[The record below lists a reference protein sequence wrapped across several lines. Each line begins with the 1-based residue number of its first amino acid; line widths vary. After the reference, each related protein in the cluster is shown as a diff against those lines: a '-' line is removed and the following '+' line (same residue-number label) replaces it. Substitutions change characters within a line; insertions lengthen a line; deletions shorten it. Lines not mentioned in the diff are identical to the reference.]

1 MWLSIDSSYCFYGF
15 IQIWPTY
22 QPLVLLPLVHSGLI
36 LTNRSGSHPAPEFA
50 HKNRQAWLSTF
61 LPQQSTGEFVLVT
74 ITKFTELFK
83 SQHGRESTH
92 WETSGLTIC
101 LPIQH
106 SDVKQSGLEREAP
119 MSPSLTNSQVVC
131 NPRWKAGKMPKL
143 IPSSSSPIHLK
154 WYKQ

>member
-1 MWLSIDSSYCFYGF
+1 MWLSINSSYCFYGF

-74 ITKFTELFK
+74 ITKFTELFE
-83 SQHGRESTH
+83 SQHRR
-92 WETSGLTIC
+92 ETSGLTIF

-106 SDVKQSGLEREAP
+106 SDVKQSGLEREVP
-119 MSPSLTNSQVVC
+119 NKQ
-131 NPRWKAGKMPKL
+131 
-143 IPSSSSPIHLK
+143 PSSLQPKMKSWKNAKFNSFIIF
-154 WYKQ
+154 YKI